1 MVLPEF
7 LYIYR
12 FYQNHNSLKTLVIYC
27 IPRQGFTL
35 QEQLD
40 DCLLQLEEQIILK
53 NLGKKNTLKQTFFLK
68 VSHQDEYDK
77 IVDVLE
83 GQIQQFYGAFL
94 PATSFIAQAP
104 ENGKHV
110 TMEVFFLADFS
121 NKTEVIYRSLDKV
134 SYTVVQHP
142 DFKEVYAAG
151 LMAMHQDNFYEKA
164 MGSFTLMGKI
174 LDFENLNF
182 SDVVR
187 QWNYIENITE
197 VIEKVSERQHYQIFN
212 DVRSSF
218 YRKSEFVNGYPSAT
232 GIGMDTGGVVIDFI
246 AVSPSQKLTIKP
258 IKNPGQIDAFEYS
271 EKVLVGKL
279 LNESSKKTSPK
290 FERGKVLQTL
300 NAARIYVSGT
310 AAILGENIVDKK
322 NIEKQTLVTIEN
334 IKNLISVE
342 NLKSIGLHLNPEKK
356 SFSYIRTYVKHQ
368 KDISA
373 VKAICEKQFKSENFQ
388 YLVSDICRDD
398 LLVEIEGSLEF

>member
-1 MVLPEF
+1 M
-7 LYIYR
+7 
-12 FYQNHNSLKTLVIYC
+12 NTLKTSIFYF
-27 IPRQGFTL
+27 IPRQGSTL
-35 QEQLD
+35 PEQLN
-40 DCLLQLEEQIILK
+40 DCLLQLEEQITLK
-53 NLGKKNTLKQTFFLK
+53 NLDKKNTLKQTFFLK

-77 IVDVLE
+77 MVDVLE

-94 PATSFIAQAP
+94 PAISFIAQAP
-104 ENGKHV
+104 ENRKHV
-110 TMEVFFLADFS
+110 TMEVFSLTDLS
-121 NKTEVIYRSLDKV
+121 NATEVIHRSLDKV
-134 SYTVVQHP
+134 SYTVVLHA

-151 LMAMHQDNFYEKA
+151 LRVKDQDNFFEKA

-174 LDFENLNF
+174 LDLENLAF

-187 QWNYIENITE
+187 QWNYIENITKI
-197 VIEKVSERQHYQIFN
+197 IEEGSERQHYQIFN

-218 YRKSEFVNGYPSAT
+218 YGKSEFINGYPSAT

-246 AVSPSQKLTIKP
+246 AVSPSPKLTIKP
-258 IKNPGQIDAFEYS
+258 IKNPGQIDAFKYS
-271 EKVLVGKL
+271 EKVLVGKS
-279 LNESSKKTSPK
+279 LNESLKKTSPK

-300 NAARIYVSGT
+300 DAARIYVSGT
-310 AAILGENIVDKK
+310 AAILGENIVHKK

-388 YLVSDICRDD
+388 YLVSDICREDI
-398 LLVEIEGSLEF
+398 LVEIEGLLEF